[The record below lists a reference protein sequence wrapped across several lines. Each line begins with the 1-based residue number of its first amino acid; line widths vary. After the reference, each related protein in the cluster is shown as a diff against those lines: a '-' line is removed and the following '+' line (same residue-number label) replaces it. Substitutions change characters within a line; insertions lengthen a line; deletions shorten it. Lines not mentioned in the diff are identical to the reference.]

1 MLYLTRSNAA
11 LLATAVSVAFL
22 SGCAGQPVAGPVDNT
37 PPPPSL
43 PTERAT
49 TKASFECGGALPP
62 VHRQICA
69 SDDLSLADRQ
79 LHEQHRAR
87 VQATDM
93 AGALLLE
100 ANHRQWLLG
109 RAGHCGLG
117 QESGTETQ
125 ADSQAIG
132 CLQSLYRQRSRELA
146 SWPEAQPQAQSK
158 PHAYASYVDYRLA
171 DSRDPALC
179 SAMTAD
185 LNNDLARHGRPS
197 AARLAGVTLLAGTH
211 APKTSA
217 NINGSEIQVDVYNAG
232 PYAGY
237 ENRSRVLIVNGQA
250 ILGHRTMPQ
259 WIAQQPNYGGRAHA
273 SSSQTG
279 DYGSIDVF
287 TRDGRTLVMV
297 NETWGFYSPAARGES
312 AFSGLYEL
320 QGQAVQPLCL
330 FQTYL
335 TPPRTNTLAGM
346 PSYAQLQAELDKLAG
361 DPLPGYAQHERRD
374 NFQTWKERQWTL
386 LNLPLLGADALSRF
400 GRDGAVRQRN
410 DAAMEAFFAWS
421 ERSLS
426 NKAMYRRVMPML
438 QPAHNELV
446 QMFAAQG
453 LSDSDAR
460 ASADLLFHETFAR
473 ATENLSAPEQA
484 PGLPL
489 PSGANYQPRFAIA
502 PAAGELER
510 GRNFATLYSVLLNN
524 APQNVVRDFI
534 AYETDTLGRQRGLGP
549 DASPALLAALETPAN
564 VRLLLDAGFDVNDA
578 NAWGKTPLMAAAQ
591 LNELDSARL
600 LLGSGADVHRQTT
613 QSPGL
618 GVGGPDREEAASGR
632 RTALLMAARDAEAS
646 MITTLLDAGA
656 ARQLWKGYH
665 QQVCNAL
672 DANPKLSDSERAA
685 FKEPLCREVYKPL
698 PVSQQKPVNIRAG
711 DILPLR
717 DDGVIYEIRLIER
730 PAMDLFGRAYNLSPK
745 RMRKDIGSL
754 ARTVGT
760 AATRRGKVRIEGPL
774 TLVFADL
781 SAVTPDNLPVTVS
794 FPVDATGVPSVAGFV
809 MDKVDAQQ
817 VLTVDFDA
825 QRNDVEGTW
834 RALYSAALT
843 QGFTPAGSGYV
854 VVHTRG
860 GLRTEYQLVVTE

>member
-1 MLYLTRSNAA
+1 MLPISRSNVV
-11 LLATAVSVAFL
+11 LLAAAVALL
-22 SGCAGQPVAGPVDNT
+22 SGCTSTPVAGPVDNT

-49 TKASFECGGALPP
+49 TLASFECGGALPE

-69 SDDLSLADRQ
+69 SDDLSRADRQ

-117 QESGTETQ
+117 EKSGTEIRG
-125 ADSQAIG
+125 DSQAIG
-132 CLQSLYRQRSRELA
+132 CLQALYRQRSRELA
-146 SWPEAQPQAQSK
+146 AWPEAQPQTLNRA
-158 PHAYASYVDYRLA
+158 HAYASYVDYRLV

-185 LNNDLARHGRPS
+185 LNADLARHGSPS
-197 AARLAGVTLLAGTH
+197 AARLPGVTLLAGTH
-211 APKTSA
+211 AEKTSA
-217 NINGSEIQVDVYNAG
+217 NINGSEVQVDVYNAG

-287 TRDGRTLVMV
+287 TRNGRNLVMV

-320 QGQAVQPLCL
+320 QGQTVQPLCL

-346 PSYAQLQAELDKLAG
+346 PSYAQLQVELDRLAG

-400 GRDGAVRQRN
+400 GREAAVRQRN
-410 DAAMEAFFAWS
+410 DAAMDAFFSWS
-421 ERSLS
+421 ERSLG

-446 QMFAAQG
+446 QMYSAQG
-453 LSDSDAR
+453 LSNSEAR

-473 ATENLSAPEQA
+473 AMENLAAPEQA

-489 PSGANYQPRFAIA
+489 PPGANYQPRFAIA

-534 AYETDTLGRQRGLGP
+534 AYETDALGRQRGIGP
-549 DASPALLAALETPAN
+549 DSSPALLAALGTPAN
-564 VRLLLDAGFDVNDA
+564 VRVLLDAGFDVNDA

-600 LLGSGADVHRQTT
+600 LLANGADVHRQTT

-618 GVGGPDREEAASGR
+618 GVGGPDRAEAAQGR
-632 RTALLMAARDAEAS
+632 QTALLLAAREAEAS
-646 MITTLLDAGA
+646 MITALLDAGA

-672 DANPKLSDSERAA
+672 DANRNLSDSERAA
-685 FKEPLCREVYKPL
+685 FKEPLCKEVYKPL
-698 PVSQQKPVNIRAG
+698 PVSQQKPVDIRAG

-717 DDGVIYEIRLIER
+717 DDGVIYEIRLLER
-730 PAMDLFGRAYNLSPK
+730 PAMNLFGRAYELSPK
-745 RMRKDIGSL
+745 RFREDIGSL
-754 ARTVGT
+754 ARTVGV
-760 AATRRGKVRIEGPL
+760 AATRRGKVKIDGPL

-781 SAVTPDNLPVTVS
+781 SAVTPDRLPVTVS
-794 FPVDATGVPSVAGFV
+794 FPVEAAGVPSVSGYV
-809 MDKVDAQQ
+809 MDKVDTQQ
-817 VLTVDFDA
+817 VLSADFDTD
-825 QRNDVEGTW
+825 RNDVEGTW

-843 QGFTPAGSGYV
+843 QGFSPTSGGYV
-854 VVHTRG
+854 VVHTKG

>member
-22 SGCAGQPVAGPVDNT
+22 SGCAGEPVAGPVDYK

-43 PTERAT
+43 PTDRAT
-49 TKASFECGGALPP
+49 TKASFECGGALPA

-69 SDDLSLADRQ
+69 SDELSRLDRQ
-79 LHEQHRAR
+79 LLEQYRTR
-87 VQATDM
+87 VQAADM

-100 ANHRQWLLG
+100 ASHRQWQLG

-117 QESGTETQ
+117 QESGTEIS

-132 CLQSLYRQRSRELA
+132 CLEALYRQRSRELA
-146 SWPEAQPQAQSK
+146 SWPVAQPQAQSK
-158 PHAYASYVDYRLA
+158 AHAYASYVSYRLA

-179 SAMTAD
+179 TAMTAD
-185 LNNDLARHGRPS
+185 LNADLARHGRPS
-197 AARLAGVTLLAGTH
+197 AARLPSATLLAGTH
-211 APKTSA
+211 ADKTSA
-217 NINGSEIQVDVYNAG
+217 TVNGSQVQVDVYNAG

-237 ENRSRVLIVNGQA
+237 ENRTRVLIVNGQPV
-250 ILGHRTMPQ
+250 LGQHTMPQ
-259 WIAQQPNYGGRAHA
+259 WIAEQPNYGGRSHA

-287 TRDGRTLVMV
+287 SRNGRTLVMV

-320 QGQAVQPLCL
+320 QGQSVQPLCL

-361 DPLPGYAQHERRD
+361 DPLPGYAQQERRD

-386 LNLPLLGADALSRF
+386 LNLPLLGADALTRF
-400 GRDGAVRQRN
+400 GREAAVRQRN
-410 DAAMEAFFAWS
+410 DVAMDAFFNWS
-421 ERSLS
+421 ERSLN

-438 QPAHNELV
+438 QPAHNEVV
-446 QMFAAQG
+446 QMFSAQG
-453 LSDSDAR
+453 LTDSDAR

-473 ATENLSAPEQA
+473 ATENLSAPDQA

-489 PSGANYQPRFAIA
+489 PPGANYQPRYAIA
-502 PAAGELER
+502 PVAGELER
-510 GRNFATLYSVLLNN
+510 GRNFATLYSVLINN
-524 APQNVVRDFI
+524 GPQNVVRDFI
-534 AYETDTLGRQRGLGP
+534 AYETDTFGRQRGIGP
-549 DASPALLAALETPAN
+549 DSSPALLAALETPAN
-564 VRLLLDAGFDVNDA
+564 VRLLLDSGFDVNGA

-591 LNELDSARL
+591 LNELESARL
-600 LLGSGADVHRQTT
+600 LLANGADGHRQTT
-613 QSPGL
+613 QSPGM
-618 GVGGPDREEAASGR
+618 GVGGPDRKEAASGR
-632 RTALLMAARDAEAS
+632 QTALLMAAREAEAG
-646 MITTLLDAGA
+646 MIATLLDAGA

-672 DANPKLSDSERAA
+672 DANSRLGEGERAA
-685 FKEPLCREVYKPL
+685 FKEPLCKEVYKPL
-698 PVSQQKPVNIRAG
+698 PVTQQKPVNIRAG
-711 DILPLR
+711 DVLPLR
-717 DDGVIYEIRLIER
+717 DDGVIYEIRLVER
-730 PAMDLFGRAYNLSPK
+730 PAMNLFGRAYNISPK
-745 RMRKDIGSL
+745 RMRNDIGSI

-760 AATRRGKVRIEGPL
+760 AATRRGKVKIEGPL
-774 TLVFADL
+774 TLVFSDL
-781 SAVTPDNLPVTVS
+781 SAVTPDNLPITVS
-794 FPVDATGVPSVAGFV
+794 FPVDASGVPSVSGFV
-809 MDKVDAQQ
+809 MDKVDTQQ
-817 VLTVDFDA
+817 VLSVDFDA

-843 QGFTPAGSGYV
+843 QGFTPTSRGYV

>member
-37 PPPPSL
+37 PPPPSI
-43 PTERAT
+43 PGERAST
-49 TKASFECGGALPP
+49 LASFECGGALPE

-69 SDDLSLADRQ
+69 SDDLSLADRR

-87 VQATDM
+87 VQAADM
-93 AGALLLE
+93 AGTLLIE

-117 QESGTETQ
+117 AQSGTEIK

-132 CLQSLYRQRSRELA
+132 CLQALYRQRSRELA
-146 SWPEAQPQAQSK
+146 VWPETRPQARNK
-158 PHAYASYVDYRLA
+158 PHAYAAYVDYRLA

-179 SAMTAD
+179 TAMNAD
-185 LNNDLARHGRPS
+185 LNNDLARNGTPS
-197 AARLAGVTLLAGTH
+197 AARLPGVNMLAGTH
-211 APKTSA
+211 AENTSA
-217 NINGSEIQVDVYNAG
+217 NIDGNEVQVDVYNAG
-232 PYAGY
+232 AYAGY

-250 ILGHRTMPQ
+250 VLGHRTMPQ
-259 WIAQQPNYGGRAHA
+259 WIAEQPNYGGRAHA

-287 TRDGRTLVMV
+287 TRNGRNLVMV

-320 QGQAVQPLCL
+320 KGSTVQPLCL

-346 PSYAQLQAELDKLAG
+346 PAYAQLQAQLDMLGG
-361 DPLPGYAQHERRD
+361 DPLPGYAQQERLD
-374 NFQTWKERQWTL
+374 NFQKWKERQWTL
-386 LNLPLLGADALSRF
+386 LNLPLLGADALTRF
-400 GRDGAVRQRN
+400 GREGAVQQRN
-410 DAAMEAFFAWS
+410 DAAMDAFFAWS

-446 QMFAAQG
+446 QMFTAQG
-453 LSDSDAR
+453 LSGSEAR

-473 ATENLSAPEQA
+473 TMENLAAPEQA

-489 PSGANYQPRFAIA
+489 PPGADYQPRFAIA

-524 APQNVVRDFI
+524 APQNVVRDFV
-534 AYETDTLGRQRGLGP
+534 AYETEALGRQRGMGP
-549 DASPALLAALETPAN
+549 DSSPALLAALETPAN
-564 VRLLLDAGFDVNDA
+564 VQLLLDAGFDVNES

-591 LNELDSARL
+591 LNELESARL
-600 LLGSGADVHRQTT
+600 LLANGADVHRQTT

-618 GVGGPDREEAASGR
+618 GAGGPDRKEAASGR
-632 RTALLMAARDAEAS
+632 KTALLMAALEAEAS
-646 MITTLLDAGA
+646 MISALLDAGA

-672 DANPKLSDSERAA
+672 DANPNLSDSERSS
-685 FKEPLCREVYKPL
+685 FKEPLCKEVYKPL
-698 PVSQQKPVNIRAG
+698 PVSQQKPVDIRAG

-717 DDGVIYEIRLIER
+717 DDGVIYEIRLLER
-730 PAMDLFGRAYNLSPK
+730 PAMNLFGRAYRLSPE
-745 RMRKDIGSL
+745 RFREDIGSL
-754 ARTVGT
+754 ARTVGV
-760 AATRRGKVRIEGPL
+760 AAVRRGKVQIEGPL
-774 TLVFADL
+774 TLVFPDL
-781 SAVTPDNLPVTVS
+781 SAVTPDVLPVTVS
-794 FPVDATGVPSVAGFV
+794 FPVEAAGVPSVSGYV
-809 MDKVDAQQ
+809 MDKIDAQQ

-843 QGFTPAGSGYV
+843 QGFTPASRGYV

>member
-1 MLYLTRSNAA
+1 MLYLTRSHAA

-22 SGCAGQPVAGPVDNT
+22 SGCASEPVAGPVDYK

-49 TKASFECGGALPP
+49 TKASFECGGALPE

-69 SDDLSLADRQ
+69 SDELSRLDRQ
-79 LHEQHRAR
+79 LHERHRSR

-117 QESGTETQ
+117 QQSGTEIS
-125 ADSQAIG
+125 ANSQAIG
-132 CLQSLYRQRSRELA
+132 CLEALYRQRNRELA
-146 SWPEAQPQAQSK
+146 SWPVAQPQAQSK
-158 PHAYASYVDYRLA
+158 AHAYASYVTYKLA
-171 DSRDPALC
+171 DSRDPGLC

-185 LNNDLARHGRPS
+185 LNADLARHGRPS
-197 AARLAGVTLLAGTH
+197 AARLPGATLLAGTH
-211 APKTSA
+211 ADTTSA
-217 NINGSEIQVDVYNAG
+217 TVNGSQVQVDVYNAG

-237 ENRSRVLIVNGQA
+237 ENRTRVLIVNGQP
-250 ILGHRTMPQ
+250 ILGQHTMPQ
-259 WIAQQPNYGGRAHA
+259 WIAEQPNYGGRSHA

-320 QGQAVQPLCL
+320 QGQTVQPLCL

-346 PSYAQLQAELDKLAG
+346 PAYAQLQGELDKLAG

-400 GRDGAVRQRN
+400 GREAAVRQRN
-410 DAAMEAFFAWS
+410 DAAMDAFFNWS
-421 ERSLS
+421 ERSLN
-426 NKAMYRRVMPML
+426 NKALYRRVMPML

-446 QMFAAQG
+446 QMFNAQG
-453 LSDSDAR
+453 LADTEAR
-460 ASADLLFHETFAR
+460 AAADLLFHETFAR
-473 ATENLSAPEQA
+473 SMENLSAPDQA

-489 PSGANYQPRFAIA
+489 PPGASYQPRFALA

-534 AYETDTLGRQRGLGP
+534 RYETDTFGRQRGIGP
-549 DASPALLAALETPAN
+549 DSSPALLAALETPAN
-564 VRLLLDAGFDVNDA
+564 VRVLLDAGFDVNDA

-591 LNELDSARL
+591 LNELESARL
-600 LLGSGADVHRQTT
+600 LLAGGADVHRQTT

-618 GVGGPDREEAASGR
+618 GAGGPDRQEAAGGR
-632 RTALLMAARDAEAS
+632 QTALLLAARNADAR
-646 MITTLLDAGA
+646 MISTLMDAGA

-672 DANPKLSDSERAA
+672 DANPNLSDSERAG
-685 FKEPLCREVYKPL
+685 FKQPLCKEVYQPL
-698 PVSQQKPVNIRAG
+698 PVSQQKPVDIRAG

-717 DDGVIYEIRLIER
+717 DDGVIYEIILVQR
-730 PAMDLFGRAYNLSPK
+730 PETTLFGRAHDLSPK
-745 RMRKDIGSL
+745 RFREDIGSI
-754 ARTVGT
+754 ARTVGV
-760 AATRRGKVRIEGPL
+760 AASRRGKARIEGPL

-781 SAVTPDNLPVTVS
+781 SAVTPERLPVVVS
-794 FPVDATGVPSVAGFV
+794 FPVETTGNPSVAGFV
-809 MDKVDAQQ
+809 VENVASQQ
-817 VLTVDFDA
+817 VLSVDFDA
-825 QRNDVEGTW
+825 QRDDVESTW
-834 RALYSAALT
+834 RALYSAAMT
-843 QGFTPAGSGYV
+843 QGFTPTSRGYV

-860 GLRTEYQLVVTE
+860 GMRTEYQLVVTE